1 MPNKLGIAFLGMVVG
16 GAAFLMSGVTV
27 YLTTAQL
34 QDRVRAAK
42 LQDRVIQAQ
51 GPVQPTLVQYARFQP
66 SRWSIGFLLM
76 VLTERPVREA
86 WDADGGTA
94 LKAASPPRCGWSKW
108 KELKLIVVTRPS
120 AYGSLE
126 TPGPAKIEQSC

>member
-66 SRWSIGFLLM
+66 SR
-76 VLTERPVREA
+76 
-86 WDADGGTA
+86 
-94 LKAASPPRCGWSKW
+94 
-108 KELKLIVVTRPS
+108 
-120 AYGSLE
+120 
-126 TPGPAKIEQSC
+126 